1 MDQRSIF
8 HNDKEDSLKVLELY
22 SGTQSIGKEFRKKGH
37 KVISVELNDTF
48 TKPPYNYDQ
57 WTMSVADLKP
67 QDIIDELNGRPDFI
81 WASPPCTTHSIAAI
95 STHRQQGEDG
105 LLYAKSDKAKEHDL
119 LLLKTIQLIQEL
131 KPKYWFIENP
141 RGGMRKSPLMQGMMF
156 RYTVTYCSYGDNSM
170 KPTDIWTNY
179 PNPEFKEMCF
189 NGNTNCHHQSAPRGS
204 KTGTQGKKGNLERSI
219 IPQELCKHIVNICEE
234 EKYER

>member
-8 HNDKEDSLKVLELY
+8 HNDKEDSLRVLELY

-37 KVISVELNDTF
+37 KVLSVELNPVF
-48 TKPPYNYDQ
+48 TLPPYNYDQ
-57 WTMSVADLKP
+57 WTMSVADLKADEIISELGGAP
-67 QDIIDELNGRPDFI
+67 DIV
-81 WASPPCTTHSIAAI
+81 WASPLCTTHSIAAI

-105 LLYAKSDKAKEHDL
+105 LLYPKSDKAKEHDL
-119 LLLKTIQLIQEL
+119 LLLKTLKLIQEL

-141 RGGMRKSPLMQGMMF
+141 RGGMRKSPLMQGMMY
-156 RYTVTYCSYGDNSM
+156 RYTVTYCSYGDSSM
-170 KPTDIWTNY
+170 KPTDIWTNH

-189 NGNTNCHHQSAPRGS
+189 NGNTNCHHQPAPRGS

-219 IPQELCKHIVNICEE
+219 IPKELCKHIVKLCEE
-234 EKYER
+234 EQ